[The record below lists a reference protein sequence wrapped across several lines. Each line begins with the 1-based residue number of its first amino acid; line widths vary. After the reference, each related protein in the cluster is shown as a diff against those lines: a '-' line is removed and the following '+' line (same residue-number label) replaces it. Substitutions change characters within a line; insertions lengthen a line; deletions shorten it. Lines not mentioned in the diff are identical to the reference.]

1 MSDETVVATGGG
13 SAARPRVSRRAVAIG
28 VGIFFLIAVLGIT
41 YAKWWPYTA
50 KTAGVLSSGTLSGTS
65 SVTGGAA
72 TAPAPSWHAAWSFA
86 LGYFQAIWV
95 ALLIALVIGAAMEAL
110 LPKKKLV
117 AALSAG
123 PRSLGGSAAGGALA
137 IPSMMCTCC
146 TAPLAVSLRR
156 RGVPTGSALS
166 YWLGN
171 PVLNP
176 AVLVFLAVLLP
187 WQWVAVRIV
196 AGVLLVFAVVPL
208 IARLAAPKT
217 VPEPASMGQDAED
230 DEMVTGRA
238 AVARFARSFGKLAI
252 GLIPEYIVV
261 VFAVGVARAWL
272 FPLGGQLASWGILA
286 ILLLAV
292 TGALFVIP
300 TAGEIPIILGLL
312 TVGIGAGPAGALLL
326 ALPALSL
333 PSLVMVGRSFP
344 KRTLAAAFG
353 TVVLLGLCCGL
364 VLAAIT

>member
-1 MSDETVVATGGG
+1 VG
-13 SAARPRVSRRAVAIG
+13 IG
-28 VGIFFLIAVLGIT
+28 VGIFFLIAVLGVT
-41 YAKWWPYTA
+41 YAKWWPYTQ
-50 KTAGVLSSGTLSGTS
+50 KTAGVLSSGKLSGTS

-95 ALLIALVIGAAMEAL
+95 ALVIALVIGAAMEAL
-110 LPKKKLV
+110 LPKQKLV
-117 AALSAG
+117 RALSAG
-123 PRSLGGSAAGGALA
+123 PRSLGGAAAGGALA

-146 TAPLAVSLRR
+146 TAPLAVSMRR
-156 RGVPTGSALS
+156 RGVPAGSALA
-166 YWLGN
+166 YWMGN

-187 WQWVAVRIV
+187 WQWVALRIA
-196 AGVLLVFAVVPL
+196 AGLLLIFALAPL
-208 IARLAAPKT
+208 LARLAAPKT
-217 VPEPASMGQDAED
+217 VPEPAAMEEDAED
-230 DEMVTGRA
+230 DELATGRSA
-238 AVARFARSFGKLAI
+238 MARFARSFGKLAL

-272 FPLGGQLASWGILA
+272 FPLGGQLASWGVLA
-286 ILLLAV
+286 VLLLAV

-312 TVGIGAGPAGALLL
+312 ALGIGAGPAGALLL
-326 ALPALSL
+326 TLPALSL
-333 PSLVMVGRSFP
+333 PSLVMVSRSFP

-364 VLAAIT
+364 VLATIT

>member
-1 MSDETVVATGGG
+1 M
-13 SAARPRVSRRAVAIG
+13 SRRAVAVGIG
-28 VGIFFLIAVLGIT
+28 VFFLIVVAGIT

-65 SVTGGAA
+65 SVTNGARA
-72 TAPAPSWHAAWSFA
+72 APAPSWHAAWSFA
-86 LGYFQAIWV
+86 LGYFEAIWV
-95 ALLIALVIGAAMEAL
+95 ALVIALIIGAAMEAL
-110 LPKKKLV
+110 LPKQRLV
-117 AALSAG
+117 RALSAG
-123 PRSLGGSAAGGALA
+123 PRSLGGAAAGGALA

-146 TAPLAVSLRR
+146 TAPLAVSMRR
-156 RGVPTGSALS
+156 RGVPAGSALA
-166 YWLGN
+166 YWMGN

-187 WQWVAVRIV
+187 WQWVTVRIV
-196 AGVLLVFAVVPL
+196 AGLLLIFALAPL
-208 IARLAAPKT
+208 IARVAAPKML
-217 VPEPASMGQDAED
+217 PEPALSHDTED
-230 DEMVTGRA
+230 DVATGRA
-238 AVARFARSFGKLAI
+238 AAARFARSFGRLAL

-272 FPLGGQLASWGILA
+272 FPLGGQLASWGVLA
-286 ILLLAV
+286 VVLLAV

-312 TVGIGAGPAGALLL
+312 TLGIGAGPVGALVLV
-326 ALPALSL
+326 LPALSL

-353 TVVLLGLCCGL
+353 TVVGLGICCGV